1 MEEEILP
8 YVAGLMD
15 GEGSITI
22 GISKPSKKKQL
33 KSPSHWLQVGITNT
47 NRELIGWLYEK
58 FGGHI
63 SDNSHSPSR
72 KKQRPCWAWRVM
84 SNEAKDFLV
93 SLYPYLRV
101 KKRQAELAIAFQ
113 EERSGKTSKTPTEDQ
128 IKKRDWYKKE
138 ISNLCLGYK
147 TL

>member
-101 KKRQAELAIAFQ
+101 KKRQAELAILKGTWFPRLRIILTARFA
-113 EERSGKTSKTPTEDQ
+113 EEFSAPFDFK
-128 IKKRDWYKKE
+128 
-138 ISNLCLGYK
+138 
-147 TL
+147 